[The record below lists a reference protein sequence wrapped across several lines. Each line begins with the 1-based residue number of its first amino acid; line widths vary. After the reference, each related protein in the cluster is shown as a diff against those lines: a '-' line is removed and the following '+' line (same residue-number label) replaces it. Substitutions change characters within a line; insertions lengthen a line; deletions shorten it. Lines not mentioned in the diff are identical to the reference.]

1 MRLPRFVL
9 IALLVLAAGGIGYLV
24 GIFKPVYDFKTR
36 FDRDELWAHLAQ
48 VGAVDFHNRMGLLL
62 QLREGGEEGK
72 QEVIRRLEM
81 TISNSVLMAAC
92 TPSGDYSG
100 VDPSRLSKAQ
110 VNALRVAKRYC
121 TWYPDVPLRDES
133 RELLRQVSL
142 ERLEILDKA
151 SPEWETT
158 DFDGKEHA
166 IRDYR
171 GKVVVLDFW
180 NTDCAP
186 CLRAMPQVKQLVQDF
201 KDKPVIVLGMNDDG
215 NEDDAR
221 SVIEKLDLNYPNLR
235 AGDLAEKYK
244 VESFP
249 TLLVIDR
256 RGIVRAAHVGY
267 SPKMRKE
274 VTESVKKLLR

>member
-1 MRLPRFVL
+1 MKLPRFVL
-9 IALLVLAAGGIGYLV
+9 IALLVLVAGGIGFVAGMAKAGYDM
-24 GIFKPVYDFKTR
+24 KVYMGNS
-36 FDRDELWAHLAQ
+36 
-48 VGAVDFHNRMGLLL
+48 GAAEFYSRIGTLL
-62 QLREGGEEGK
+62 QLREGGDEGK
-72 QEVIRRLEM
+72 KDVIRHLEM

-92 TPSGDYSG
+92 TPSGNYVG

-110 VNALRVAKRYC
+110 VDALRLAKRYC
-121 TWYPDVPLRDES
+121 GWYPDVPLQEDS
-133 RELLRQVSL
+133 RELLRQVTF
-142 ERLEILDKA
+142 ERLEILDNL

-158 DFDGKEHA
+158 DFDGKRHA

-171 GKVVVLDFW
+171 GNVVVLDFW
-180 NTDCAP
+180 NTGCAP
-186 CLRAMPQVKQLVQDF
+186 CLRAMPQVKQLVEDF
-201 KDKPVIVLGMNDDG
+201 KGKPVIVLGMNDDD

-267 SPKMRKE
+267 SPKMREE